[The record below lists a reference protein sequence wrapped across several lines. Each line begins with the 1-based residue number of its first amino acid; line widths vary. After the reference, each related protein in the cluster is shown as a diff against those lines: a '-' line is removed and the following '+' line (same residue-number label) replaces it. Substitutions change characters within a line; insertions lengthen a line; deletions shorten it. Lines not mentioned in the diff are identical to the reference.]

1 MELFNEFTL
10 LQVDAETELLLPE
23 ENDNGNTE
31 YKFKFDAPNMAR
43 VEHLT
48 TQMAFRLNEGNGTA
62 YYQIGVL
69 DSGQVT
75 GLNEAE
81 ILETLLVLYYM
92 STTFKPKA
100 QVSVQKVR
108 VGHKGHSVM
117 LKVMKAQV
125 STNKNFTAELEDI
138 KAHYLEESKE
148 EAECTT
154 LRILT

>member
-1 MELFNEFTL
+1 M
-10 LQVDAETELLLPE
+10 
-23 ENDNGNTE
+23 
-31 YKFKFDAPNMAR
+31 
-43 VEHLT
+43 
-48 TQMAFRLNEGNGTA
+48 
-62 YYQIGVL
+62 
-69 DSGQVT
+69 
-75 GLNEAE
+75 
-81 ILETLLVLYYM
+81 VLYYM

-108 VGHKGHSVM
+108 VGHQGYSVM

-154 LRILT
+154 LRIVP

>member
-1 MELFNEFTL
+1 
-10 LQVDAETELLLPE
+10 
-23 ENDNGNTE
+23 
-31 YKFKFDAPNMAR
+31 MAR

-75 GLNEAE
+75 GLNETE

-100 QVSVQKVR
+100 QVTVQKVR
-108 VGHKGHSVM
+108 VGHLGYSVM
-117 LKVMKAQV
+117 LKVMKQQV

-148 EAECTT
+148 EPESTA
-154 LRILT
+154 LRIVP